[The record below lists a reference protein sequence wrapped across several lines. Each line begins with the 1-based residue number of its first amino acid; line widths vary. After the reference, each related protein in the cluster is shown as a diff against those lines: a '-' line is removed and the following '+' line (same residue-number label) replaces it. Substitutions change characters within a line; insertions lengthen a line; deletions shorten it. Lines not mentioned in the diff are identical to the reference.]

1 MRLTFTSTLLILIIA
16 ATECNAT
23 NTDSLATKKKKTIRN
38 SLAPEYFPLQFAGNI
53 GFLSAGAGFRNRTDN
68 YQLSIV
74 YGYVPRSHSLVDSH
88 LLTAKNTFHLFHY
101 RISEHET
108 LLPYGSVGISWEI
121 AGRSFFTKPESM
133 PRGYYDFPKSV
144 HAIPGLGL
152 KYRRQNGRIKAFQG
166 VEFFVEL
173 TSVDAYIWY
182 KFLSDEIKMQQ
193 IISAAS
199 GVQLLL
205 R

>member
-1 MRLTFTSTLLILIIA
+1 MKQALISILLILIIVA
-16 ATECNAT
+16 SECNGA
-23 NTDSLATKKKKTIRN
+23 NIDSLAAKKKKTFRN
-38 SLAPEYFPLQFAGNI
+38 ALAPEYFPIQFAGNI
-53 GFLSAGAGFRNRTDN
+53 GFLSAGVGFRNRTDN

-101 RISEHET
+101 RISERET
-108 LLPYGSVGISWEI
+108 LFPYGSVGISWEI
-121 AGRSFFTKPESM
+121 GGRSFFTQPENM

-144 HAIPGLGL
+144 HAIPSMGL
-152 KYRRQNGRIKAFQG
+152 KYRRDGGRLKAFQG
-166 VEFFVEL
+166 VEFFVEI

-182 KFLSDEIKMQQ
+182 KFLSDDLKMHQ
-193 IISAAS
+193 ILSGAC
-199 GVQLLL
+199 GVQLLC